1 MFQTEPSHS
10 HQSPSVPPVRPRGR
24 RQKLFRIVE
33 LAALLIVVGLVGYV
47 GWYVVKVTE
56 GVTKD
61 ADVRLQVVRLQVLN
75 GCGIDGLAARIG
87 SQLNGVTDGRLEIR
101 VIDSED
107 IGQRK
112 VKRSFIVS
120 RTENTDV
127 AGELAYRLGL
137 DPANVIYEPL
147 ENNIRQITATLVL
160 GDDYGTLRT
169 PGPQQEK

>member
-10 HQSPSVPPVRPRGR
+10 HQSPPVLPAPPRGR
-24 RQKLFRIVE
+24 RRTAFRVFE

-61 ADVRLQVVRLQVLN
+61 ADVRQMIVRLQVLD

-87 SQLNGVTDGRLEIR
+87 SQLNGVADDRLEIR
-101 VIDSED
+101 VVDSDD
-107 IGQRK
+107 IGQRR
-112 VKRSFIVS
+112 VKKSFVVS
-120 RTENTDV
+120 RTENT
-127 AGELAYRLGL
+127 AAARELAERLGL
-137 DPANVIYEPL
+137 DPAKVIYEPL

-160 GDDYGTLRT
+160 GDDYGTLRS
-169 PGPQQEK
+169 PGQQQEK